1 MLSIFL
7 PMYTVVEALIAPAS
21 SAEPAARVPMIANSG
36 AAMMTAIK
44 N

>member
-7 PMYTVVEALIAPAS
+7 PMYNVVEALIAPAR
-21 SAEPAARVPMIANSG
+21 SAEPAARVPMIAQSVT
-36 AAMMTAIK
+36 AMMTAIK